1 MATMNPG
8 GSCASS
14 PPDSAGWRSLAP
26 NALASALVLLLFL
39 AAPWLA
45 VKSLGSTYLV
55 ELLVQGMIYGI
66 LALSLNLL
74 LGYTG
79 LPSLGHT
86 VYLGIGAY
94 AVAICI
100 SKFGL
105 SPFEASGVALLVTT
119 LAGALFG
126 LLALRTRGVYFL
138 MITLALAMLVWGLAY
153 RWVDMTAGDN
163 GISGILRPEIG
174 PWSLQSITDY
184 YYFVFIV
191 FCLSLFLM
199 FRLVRSPFGLTL
211 VGIRESESRMR
222 TLGYDVWLHKYIC
235 FVIASFFGGVSGVLV
250 IFYNGFISPTT
261 LEVTSNMETLL
272 MVALGGP
279 GTILGPFIGA
289 LIIVML
295 KNFVSVYT
303 GRWLMILGA
312 IYIVTILYAPKG
324 LMDLAR
330 QRGSKR
336 VSRPAEVSR

>member
-1 MATMNPG
+1 MATPHPG
-8 GSCASS
+8 PSASS
-14 PPDSAGWRSLAP
+14 PMDGAGSLAP
-26 NALASALVLLLFL
+26 GSKALAWALVLLLSL

-55 ELLVQGMIYGI
+55 EMLVQGMIYGI
-66 LALSLNLL
+66 LALSLNLW

-100 SKFGL
+100 SKFQM
-105 SPFEASGVALLVTT
+105 SPFNASVVALLASTV
-119 LAGALFG
+119 AGALFG

-138 MITLALAMLVWGLAY
+138 MITLALAMLVWGLVY
-153 RWVDMTAGDN
+153 RWVDMTSGDN
-163 GISGILRPEIG
+163 GISDIFRPDIG
-174 PWSLQSITDY
+174 PWSLRTITSY
-184 YYFVFIV
+184 YYFVLIV
-191 FCLSLFLM
+191 FCISVFLM

-235 FVIASFFGGVSGVLV
+235 FVIASFFGGLSGVLI

-289 LIIVML
+289 FIIVML

-324 LMDLAR
+324 LMELAGR
-330 QRGSKR
+330 RRRKN

>member
-1 MATMNPG
+1 MATTHPA
-8 GSCASS
+8 SCASL
-14 PPDSAGWRSLAP
+14 PTDSAGSRRP
-26 NALASALVLLLFL
+26 GPKALAFVLVMLLFL
-39 AAPWLA
+39 AAPWL
-45 VKSLGSTYLV
+45 VVNSLGSTYVV

-100 SKFGL
+100 SKFQL
-105 SPFEASGVALLVTT
+105 SPFTASIVALLASTV
-119 LAGALFG
+119 AGALFG
-126 LLALRTRGVYFL
+126 LFALRTRGVYFL

-163 GISGILRPEIG
+163 GISGILRPAIG
-174 PWSLQSITDY
+174 PWSLQSITSY
-184 YYFVFIV
+184 YYFVLIV
-191 FCLSLFLM
+191 FCVSVFLM

-261 LEVTSNMETLL
+261 LEVISNMETLL

-324 LMDLAR
+324 LVEFAVR
-330 QRGSKR
+330 QRRKDI
-336 VSRPAEVSR
+336 SRPAEVSR